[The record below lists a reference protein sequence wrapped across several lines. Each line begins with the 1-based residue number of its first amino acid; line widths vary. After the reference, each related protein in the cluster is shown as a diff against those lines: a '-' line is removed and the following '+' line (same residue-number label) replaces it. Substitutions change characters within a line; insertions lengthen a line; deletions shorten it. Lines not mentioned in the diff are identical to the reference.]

1 MYKQKMRMIGSH
13 DGATEPN
20 KVFFQR
26 SSLATPSCR
35 NRWKI
40 HFTLAEMLNYKIIYE
55 SFICVIV
62 MTSYGRSKNWVFS
75 TDSKWGFIYNK
86 ARLLFIYQKVKID
99 YESVGYYFDVITM
112 THIND
117 SYIIL

>member
-1 MYKQKMRMIGSH
+1 MYTQKMRMIGSH
-13 DGATEPN
+13 DGATELN

-40 HFTLAEMLNYKIIYE
+40 HFTLAEILNYKIIYE

-62 MTSYGRSKNWVFS
+62 MTSYGRSKN
-75 TDSKWGFIYNK
+75 
-86 ARLLFIYQKVKID
+86 
-99 YESVGYYFDVITM
+99 
-112 THIND
+112 
-117 SYIIL
+117 

>member
-1 MYKQKMRMIGSH
+1 MFMSHNMTDYKDYCLIRIIINIIYVYAKMRMIGSH

-26 SSLATPSCR
+26 SSLATPSCG

-55 SFICVIV
+55 SFICVIE
-62 MTSYGRSKNWVFS
+62 MTSK
-75 TDSKWGFIYNK
+75 
-86 ARLLFIYQKVKID
+86 
-99 YESVGYYFDVITM
+99 
-112 THIND
+112 
-117 SYIIL
+117 